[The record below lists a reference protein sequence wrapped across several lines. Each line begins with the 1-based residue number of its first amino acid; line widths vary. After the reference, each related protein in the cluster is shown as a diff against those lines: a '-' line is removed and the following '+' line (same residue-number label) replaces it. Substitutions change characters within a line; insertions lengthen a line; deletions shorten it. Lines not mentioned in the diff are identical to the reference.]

1 MKITDV
7 KMEKFS
13 IELTEPFKVA
23 FAEVS
28 HTVSIIVKVE
38 TDEGFVGYG
47 EAAPLIRACWP
58 GDLPCQSVGCG
69 QSLWLRRTG
78 TRS

>member
-38 TDEGFVGYG
+38 TDEGYAGYG
-47 EAAPLIRACWP
+47 EAAPFGPVTGR
-58 GDLPCQSVGCG
+58 
-69 QSLWLRRTG
+69 LRKDVWKCCRCSARG
-78 TRS
+78 LLA